1 MKTTVY
7 LNEFRDYFRQIRP
20 NNFSYEGLG
29 ILYEYLLEYEESSG
43 EELELDV
50 IALCC
55 DYTEETFKEIINN
68 YDIEIDK
75 DEDKL
80 EQIKYFLEQNTMI
93 LGVLDDEETII
104 YQVF

>member
-1 MKTTVY
+1 MKTTVNFY
-7 LNEFRDYFRQIRP
+7 DFKREFQAIRP
-20 NNFSYEGLG
+20 NNFSNEGLI
-29 ILYEYLLEYEESSG
+29 ILFDYLEEYEQSTG
-43 EELELDV
+43 EELELDI

-55 DYTEETFKEIINN
+55 DYTEETLEEIINN

-80 EQIKYFLEQNTMI
+80 EQVKYFLDQNTMI
-93 LGVLDDEETII
+93 VGVLDDEETII

>member
-7 LNEFRDYFRQIRP
+7 KHQFRDEFQSIRP

-29 ILYEYLLEYEESSG
+29 ILFDYLEEFENDTG
-43 EELELDV
+43 EELELDI

-55 DYTEETFKEIINN
+55 DYNEETLEEIINN
-68 YDIEIDK
+68 YDIEIDEE
-75 DEDKL
+75 EDKL
-80 EQIKYFLEQNTMI
+80 DQVKYFLEQNTSI
-93 LGVLDDEETII
+93 VGVLDDEETII

>member
-1 MKTTVY
+1 MKTTVNIY
-7 LNEFRDYFRQIRP
+7 QFRNEFQSIRP

-29 ILYEYLLEYEESSG
+29 ILFDYLEELENDTG

-55 DYTEETFKEIINN
+55 DYNEETLNDIINN
-68 YDIEIDK
+68 YDIEIDE

-80 EQIKYFLEQNTMI
+80 EQVKYFLEQNTMI
-93 LGVLDDEETII
+93 VGVLDDEETII

>member
-7 LNEFRDYFRQIRP
+7 LNEFRDYFSQIRP

-29 ILYEYLLEYEESSG
+29 ILFDYIEEYEESSG

-55 DYTEETFKEIINN
+55 DYTEETLEEIINN

-80 EQIKYFLEQNTMI
+80 EQVKYFLEQNTMI
-93 LGVLDDEETII
+93 VGVLDDEETII